1 MSRTDVMLNIETQ
14 YLTDQSDPAQEQ
26 FVFSYTITLANNGDQ
41 PVQLMSRKWVITDAN
56 GKVTEVMG
64 EGVVGKQPLIE
75 PGKTF
80 KYTSGTVLKTPLG
93 LMEGSYSMV
102 NQDGTEWRLAIPVFR
117 LAKPNIL
124 H

>member
-1 MSRTDVMLNIETQ
+1 MSRTDVALDVETQ
-14 YLTDQSDPAQEQ
+14 YLTDQSEPDQEQ
-26 FVFSYTITLANNGDQ
+26 FVFSYTITISNKGDQ
-41 PVQLMSRKWVITDAN
+41 PVQLLSRKWIITDAN

-64 EGVVGKQPLIE
+64 EGVVGKQPRIE

-93 LMEGSYSMV
+93 LMEGSYAMV
-102 NQDGTEWRLAIPVFR
+102 NEDGTKWQLSIPVFR